1 MGWQALPLPAANVPA
16 TRSPGMDPDDLVTRW
31 FIAVQIL
38 SVYPGSRWQD
48 SCISAI
54 RQLP

>member
-1 MGWQALPLPAANVPA
+1 
-16 TRSPGMDPDDLVTRW
+16 MDPDDLVTRW